1 MHTDDDSVSLQHML
15 EIYSSDVS
23 SFEPLPYA
31 DEGVQA
37 VFPSP
42 AQDYITQTIDLNRE
56 IVRHPMATFF
66 ARVRGESM
74 RDEGINDGDLLVID
88 RSLDPGD
95 GDLVV
100 CCLDNEFTLKRIRIE
115 PGRIWLV
122 AANESYDPI
131 LVTEGQEFSVWGVVT
146 YTIKHFHRRKVAA
159 KQPAQRN
166 INKR

>member
-37 VFPSP
+37 GFPSP

-66 ARVRGESM
+66 ARVRGET
-74 RDEGINDGDLLVID
+74 
-88 RSLDPGD
+88 
-95 GDLVV
+95 
-100 CCLDNEFTLKRIRIE
+100 C
-115 PGRIWLV
+115 
-122 AANESYDPI
+122 
-131 LVTEGQEFSVWGVVT
+131 
-146 YTIKHFHRRKVAA
+146 
-159 KQPAQRN
+159 
-166 INKR
+166 